1 MDYKVIGEEMKDG
14 KLESVVVESKMQY
27 NVPYGWLEFC
37 SNSDMF
43 GRDYIGYWARGFKV
57 ELPDSDQEGPESPE
71 VSAVITPEEYD
82 FHAAVLAMSDIPWI
96 LVEDETESLS
106 KEQLDEIGDKAIQAF
121 LNKEKL
127 PDNCYAMTRE
137 LAIKAFVMRAQRQG
151 PDWFEDADGS
161 DYDCAI
167 QAAIFGEVKYG

>member
-14 KLESVVVESKMQY
+14 KLESIVVESKMQY
-27 NVPYGWLEFC
+27 SVPYGWLEFC
-37 SNSDMF
+37 SNVDMF
-43 GRDYIGYWARGFKV
+43 RQGYLGYWARGYKV
-57 ELPDSDQEGPESPE
+57 GDADEEPEAEADSSDS
-71 VSAVITPEEYD
+71 EEHD
-82 FHAAVLAMSDIPWI
+82 FHSDVLTMNETPWI
-96 LVEDETESLS
+96 LVENETETLS
-106 KEQLDEIGDKAIQAF
+106 MDELDEIGAKAKQAF

-127 PDNCYAMTRE
+127 PEGCYAMTRE

-167 QAAIFGEVKYG
+167 QAAIFDEVKYG